1 MNIYDTKIR
10 NYIPTSIFTKYYY
23 KKVMNKKLN
32 LKNPKTFNEKLN
44 WLKLHYRNPIMP
56 TLVDKYEV
64 RNYIKKKIGK
74 EYLVPLIGVYN
85 SFEEINFDKLP
96 NQFVIKC
103 NHDSGS
109 YVVCED
115 KSKLDWNK
123 VREKITSHLDNN
135 YYYQWREWPYKK
147 IKPKILI
154 EKYME
159 DKSTHSF
166 DDYKFM
172 CFDGEVDSVMVCTD
186 RKSGTPKFRFYDK
199 NWNLKKYNKASL
211 NDNSKV
217 TAKKPK
223 RIKEMF
229 ELASKLSKGF
239 PFVRVDLY
247 YANNK
252 IYFGELT
259 FFPQAGW
266 DPNIVE
272 EIDKKLGDKIK
283 LKKDE
288 RRN

>member
-10 NYIPTSIFTKYYY
+10 NYIPSSIFTKYYY
-23 KKVMNKKLN
+23 RKVMGKKLN
-32 LKNPKTFNEKLN
+32 LKNPKTFNEKSN
-44 WLKLHYRNPIMP
+44 WLKLHYRNSIMP
-56 TLVDKYEV
+56 SLVDKYQV
-64 RNYIKKKIGK
+64 RDYIKKKIGK
-74 EYLVPLIGVYN
+74 EYLIPLIGVYDK
-85 SFEEINFDKLP
+85 FEEINFDKLP

-115 KSKLDWNK
+115 KTKLDWNK
-123 VREKITSHLDNN
+123 VQEKITSHLSRN
-135 YYYQWREWPYKK
+135 YYYQWREWPYKSV
-147 IKPKILI
+147 KPKIII
-154 EKYME
+154 EKYMA
-159 DKSTHSF
+159 DKATNSF

-172 CFDGEVDSVMVCTD
+172 CFDGEVDTVMVCTD
-186 RKSGTPKFRFYDK
+186 RKTGKPKFRFVDK
-199 NWNLKKYNKASL
+199 NWNLKKYNKDSL
-211 NDNSKV
+211 NDVKNYI
-217 TAKKPK
+217 KKPK

-229 ELASKLSKGF
+229 ELASKLSEGF

-272 EIDKKLGDKIK
+272 EADKELGKKIK
-283 LKKDE
+283 LRK
-288 RRN
+288 